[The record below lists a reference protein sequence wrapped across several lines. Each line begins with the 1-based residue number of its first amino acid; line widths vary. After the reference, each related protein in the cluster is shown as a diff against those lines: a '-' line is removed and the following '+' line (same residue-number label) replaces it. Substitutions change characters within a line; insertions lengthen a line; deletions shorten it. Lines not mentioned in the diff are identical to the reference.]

1 MKLKNLLVNLLLVVV
16 GINIHTSVQ
25 AQYPGGVSTGTTRG
39 YKVDYFDGTYSN
51 VSQFGVGGTV
61 KSTPDRS
68 AYSNK
73 ITGTEFTQVDADYY
87 GLEYT
92 GTLEIAIAGTYS
104 FSYSGDDQIAVYIDG
119 VLKGSANNTTLTFT
133 SSLTA
138 GDHTIKVK
146 YYELG
151 GANSAALQFTAGPGI
166 SVATNID
173 GRFVRSDNSKLTGWY
188 KATDAGVSANFY
200 GAGIDKV
207 NSLTNKA
214 PDYAGNGNMTYSG
227 SGGAGRFNN
236 AQLVNFNPAVN
247 FDGDDA
253 FQAGT
258 QEKGLSL
265 RGATKTMFLVNNYT
279 SNVGQSATWMF
290 YHGDNTNNQR
300 IGFYKIDATSNQ
312 FAINGGGVTNA
323 SAYTANEPKLLGG
336 KLDQVTG
343 VSASATTNPLYMR
356 HNGNAGSTGNF
367 TLDADFEAQGLILD
381 NMNGAQVPEAIYY
394 PFALSAIQEQK
405 VNTYLAVKYGIT
417 LAQDYINTSGTTVF
431 SLATNTGYSNRIFG
445 IGRELA
451 AEGLNQKQSQSQ
463 MTSLTGYNF
472 LVMSKGAIATSNIA
486 NTGTI
491 ADGDYLIAGDNNGA
505 LASQTTEIPASFAA
519 AAGCT
524 VNRLTREWK
533 AQVTGNPGAITI
545 QAGSSAY
552 LFPGNASGLTL
563 LVDADTDGDFT
574 TGAVSTYPAA
584 SVVNGV
590 ATFNN
595 VTIPNGAVITFAWAV
610 IAPGGV
616 SNGLTLWSKADDA
629 SLAAGNVA
637 QWNDLGPNVNHL
649 TRTASSNVVKTA
661 NVFNYNPAIS
671 FSGADNQLLS
681 STSALGMNGDNT
693 YGEFYVLKGTGAS
706 GLAFDEIIT
715 LGGSGSDVNAHRWE
729 NPTTNLSTNNYAPFG
744 TGTANSAAG
753 GTVTMAQLGLY
764 SNTASGTAAIL
775 RTNGTVANTNNTSAG
790 LVLDGSPFRIGT
802 DVFAFDGNGN
812 WNSFQSPE
820 LIVYNNALS
829 PTEISKIN
837 TYLSVKYSIPLDG
850 GNSNYVSSNGT
861 TIWPT
866 NTTYK
871 TDIFGIGRDDCSGL
885 MQKQSTAWVESA
897 TNNLK
902 IALGS
907 LAADNQSNTNS
918 FASNNQFLMVGHNG
932 LALTAVNTG
941 IPAAYTAIS
950 CNANRYQR
958 TWKAANTGS
967 VTGVQLVF
975 GSSTLPVP
983 ANWSN
988 IKLAIDADGDGD
1000 FTTGTVTLVSPA
1012 TVNGG
1017 AVTFNN
1023 VTIPDGAT
1031 FTLLFTIGYPGG
1043 ISAPATGTATIGGVP
1058 YTNGVAYTLYTTGG
1072 GASRDLLAAA
1082 TQLGVPG
1089 TDAKVS
1095 TGYLNNM
1102 QSGTVSNMIAAKLT
1116 TNYGIALKAKI
1127 LAPRSGNYQ
1136 FRTSGG
1142 ADDQLAV
1149 VINDGASN
1157 ITAFNIT
1164 AFTGSTVTSA
1174 ATINLTAGQY
1184 YDLTVY
1190 FAGAGAPNSYNLQ
1203 WDGVTAGT
1211 FAAITDASLFVRPQ
1225 GPAAWYESDDNALL
1239 TLADGATVPAWNDL
1253 GPNGNQLTNEATG
1266 TGTYYSANTT
1276 YTRNYNPSVYSVNN
1290 KWNSTSNY
1298 INGFSFG
1305 LLNRTTVGTAAMY
1318 ATGNNEI
1325 LTGYG
1330 NDASANTGWAVGK
1343 NSAEPLAA
1351 WTAVNNGG
1359 AGNFSG
1365 NVLGAAYYTGVTA
1378 AAPATHILQYDY
1390 NTGGTL
1396 TGFGDGSQRGTAALA
1411 GSSINF
1417 NDNKDLT
1424 VGASPDAQNANG
1436 WDGNINEVLYYPWQL
1451 SATER
1456 QQINSYLAI
1465 KWGITLD
1472 QTSATDYL
1480 ASDGVTKIWNAG
1492 TGGAFKYDITG
1503 IGRDDCGNLNQKQS
1517 TSTDGTDII
1526 SMGRGGISTN
1536 NPTNTNAFASDKNFL
1551 VFANNNAG
1559 ITSSNTTNMPAGLT
1573 GCYVKVNREWQV
1585 QTIGTPGTVS
1595 IEVGKQGLFSINAS
1609 NYKPVLIISSTAGD
1623 YTGADVIMNDSVRRG
1638 KAYFSNVDF
1647 GTNGIKYFTLAYINA
1662 APGGVTQAMTV
1673 WFNADYD
1680 MFTDAA
1686 QTTYAQNDGDAVASM
1701 NNMKFGATL
1710 NKVEQVNTAYNP
1722 IYKPGTFNYNTGVLF
1737 DGVDDV
1743 LATAG
1748 NVNTTNFRTATTMTS
1763 VFAGK
1768 NVGLGNN
1775 QNVFWYHDVDLTSVK
1790 TSLERN
1796 QAFWG
1801 NATSLGRTPTLT
1813 TPELYTFA
1821 NTTGTGYRLLSNLK
1835 TVGSGSATN
1844 TGTIDGRFRIGN
1856 NYFGPGGSP
1865 ANFYLG
1871 EFVIYSDD
1879 KGAANSIPMRQIHS
1893 YLATKYG
1900 FTLDSTAVDKA
1911 YIASDGVTKTY
1922 DYTSY
1927 WNRITGI
1934 GRDDCSA
1941 FEQKQSFSQE
1951 TTGALVKISNDPAG
1965 LAATNA
1971 ANTVSFANNF
1981 TFLLF
1986 GDNNK
1991 PLTWTGV
1998 DKVPGNLVRLNRV
2011 WRVKETGTVNTVYLQ
2026 VPASTSSAT
2035 YKLPASDIA
2044 TVYLLVSHT
2053 GNFKAPDAIIEMT
2066 PNGTDLSATYDFAD
2080 GDYYT
2085 FGSQKSCIAPAGISD
2100 GLTSWY
2106 RADNKNTGNITASTG
2121 TIADETGTHTLT
2133 RNAAGTATINAGT
2146 ATTNYNR
2153 TLTLSGGA
2161 YLEKTGLSESSV
2173 VAANQGAFFAVGNT
2187 KTSLFGLSRA
2197 SYIAAGVVGANSI
2210 FANTVSASAT
2220 FDAGHET
2227 GKADVWINWQ
2237 APSLSTGRLGAT
2249 VNGYTNYWNGGALN
2263 IAANNT
2269 HGLRIGAAYVT
2280 AGGLASASL
2289 LAGNNT
2295 FLEGFTYN
2303 RELTGAELLNL
2314 NTYLAIKNGQTLTH
2328 NYYSPAYDGS
2338 NAASTT
2344 IYDVSTYGNRVFGVG
2359 IDSTGCFNQKQSTSA
2374 LTGSM
2379 LTVSIDATIATENTA
2394 NAGVFGVDRT
2404 YVAGGDDNAAVSS
2417 WTTGLETPAY
2427 YTTGN
2432 ACTVP
2437 QRITREWKFKAL
2449 NNDQSLLIS
2458 VPGSASAAV
2467 TKLPALP
2474 VGSTRVFMI
2483 VNENNDFTVNA
2494 NQQEIAMT
2502 LNGTEWTATY
2512 SFPKDVYKY
2521 ITFVT
2526 KPDLT
2531 SLQPVLVTSG
2541 AQEAS
2546 IGNCTADPYIYYK
2559 GSVNTTKAIIAV
2571 NPNGNTWS
2579 PASLT
2584 VDNQGTLTGG
2594 GGTFSSAGTGYYQS
2608 TDNGLKTIRISKRL
2622 HTIVAPGSYAVNG
2635 GVVVRVYYTAAD
2647 TMAMLTDPMPG
2658 TGVLKSQGWFKAE
2671 TASAQETVNNMVP
2684 GDLTAGAGITPTA
2697 WGVDQGVNYVE
2708 FTVNSFS
2715 SFGYYAKTTPYVLP
2729 ITQLSFNGVKSG
2741 ETKVN
2746 LEWKVANETL
2756 VRAYEVE
2763 YSLDGINFIRT
2774 GTVSPLNTPGTLTYR
2789 YTAPFYSPATF
2800 YRLKIVDMDGRYKYS
2815 DVLRFNAASQG
2826 TGSVKIYPNPV
2837 VQGNLTIQLDGYDKG
2852 ATARI
2857 VDPAGKT
2864 IRVLTLN
2871 NGKTRVDVSD
2881 LARGLY
2887 FLQVQNNSTY
2897 TLISE
2902 KLQIQ

>member
-1 MKLKNLLVNLLLVVV
+1 MKLKNLLVNLLLAVV
-16 GINIHTSVQ
+16 GISTHTSVQ
-25 AQYPGGVSTGTTRG
+25 AQYPGGVSSGSTRG

-61 KSTPDRS
+61 KATPDRS

-73 ITGTEFTQVDADYY
+73 ITGTEFQSVDIDYY
-87 GLEYT
+87 GMEYT
-92 GTLEIAIAGTYS
+92 GTLEIATAGSYTFA
-104 FSYSGDDQIAVYIDG
+104 FSADDVVAIYIDG
-119 VLKGSANNTTLTFT
+119 VLKGTANYTEGIKNFT
-133 SSLTA
+133 MSLA
-138 GDHTIKVK
+138 VGDHAIKVK
-146 YYELG
+146 FYELG
-151 GANSAALQFTAGPGI
+151 GGSSNHATLQFTAGPGI
-166 SVATNID
+166 SATTNID

-188 KATDAGVSANFY
+188 KATDASVTANY
-200 GAGIDKV
+200 GGAGIDKV
-207 NSLTNKA
+207 NTLTNKA
-214 PDYAGNGNMTYSG
+214 PDYAGNGDMGYVST
-227 SGGAGRFNN
+227 GGYAVRNNN

-258 QEKGLSL
+258 SEKGLSL

-279 SNVGQSATWMF
+279 SNVGQASTWMF
-290 YHGDNTNNQR
+290 YHGDNTIGQR
-300 IGFYKIDATSNQ
+300 IGFYKNDAASNQ
-312 FAINGGGVTNA
+312 FAVSGGGISNA

-343 VSASATTNPLYMR
+343 AAASATTNPFYMR

-367 TLDADFEAQGLILD
+367 TLDADFEAQGLSLA
-381 NMNGAQVPEAIYY
+381 NMNTAQMPEAIYY
-394 PFALSAIQEQK
+394 PFALSAVQEQK

-417 LAQDYINTSGTTVF
+417 LAQDYINTSGTTIF

-463 MTSLTGYNF
+463 MTSLTGYDF

-505 LASQTTEIPASFAA
+505 LALQTTEIPASFAA

-533 AQVTGNPGAITI
+533 AQVTGNPGAVTI

-563 LVDADTDGDFT
+563 LVDIDGDGDFT
-574 TGAVSTYPAA
+574 TGTVNTFPAA

-595 VTIPNGAVITFAWAV
+595 VTIPNGAEITFAWAV

-629 SLAAGNVA
+629 SLATGNVA
-637 QWNDLGPNVNHL
+637 QWNDFSPNLNHL
-649 TRTASSNVVKTA
+649 TRTASNKVVKVA
-661 NVFNYNPAIS
+661 NLFNYNPAIS
-671 FSGADNQLLS
+671 FSGADDEFLF
-681 STSALGMNGDNT
+681 STSVLGMNGDNT
-693 YGEFYVLKGTGAS
+693 YGEFYVLKGINAS
-706 GLAFDEIIT
+706 GLVFDEIIT
-715 LGGSGSDVNAHRWE
+715 LGATGEASGQHRWE
-729 NPTTNLSTNNYAPFG
+729 NPATTLAGNNYAAFG
-744 TGTANSAAG
+744 NGTANSSGATS
-753 GTVTMAQLGLY
+753 TVTMAQLGLY
-764 SNTASGTAAIL
+764 SNTASGTQAIL
-775 RTNGTVANTNNTSAG
+775 RTNGTVAATNNTTAG
-790 LVLDGSPFRIGT
+790 LLLDAGARFRIGT
-802 DVFAFDGNGN
+802 DVFGSDGNY
-812 WNSFQSPE
+812 NSFQSPE

-829 PTEISKIN
+829 ATDISKIN

-850 GNSNYVSSNGT
+850 GNSNYVSSNGA

-866 NTTYK
+866 NATYK

-902 IALGS
+902 IALGT
-907 LAADNQSNTNS
+907 LATDNQSNTGS
-918 FASNNQFLMVGHNG
+918 FATNNQFLMVGHNG

-950 CNANRYQR
+950 CNANRYLR

-975 GSSTLPVP
+975 GKSTLPVP

-988 IKLAIDADGDGD
+988 IRLAIDADGDGD

-1012 TVNGG
+1012 TVTGG

-1043 ISAPATGTATIGGVP
+1043 VSAPATGAATIGGVP
-1058 YTNGVAYTLYTTGG
+1058 YINGAAYTLYTTST
-1072 GASRDLLAAA
+1072 GATRDLMT
-1082 TQLGVPG
+1082 TQLGTG
-1089 TDAKVS
+1089 TDVLKGS
-1095 TGYLNNM
+1095 GYI
-1102 QSGTVSNMIAAKLT
+1102 SNVQFTSVNSMIGLKLAD
-1116 TNYGIALKAKI
+1116 NYGIALKAKI
-1127 LAPRSGNYQ
+1127 LATRTGAHQ
-1136 FRTSGG
+1136 FRTLNG

-1149 VINDGASN
+1149 VINDGATN
-1157 ITAFNIT
+1157 ITALNIT
-1164 AFTGSTVTSA
+1164 TNTALTVTSG

-1190 FAGAGAPNSYNLQ
+1190 YAEVTGANVYNLQ

-1239 TLADGATVPAWNDL
+1239 TLADGATVPTWNDL
-1253 GPNGNQLTNEATG
+1253 GPNGNQLTNEGVG
-1266 TGTYYSANTT
+1266 TGTYYSTNTT

-1305 LLNRTTVGTAAMY
+1305 LLNRSTVGTASIY
-1318 ATGNNEI
+1318 ATGSNEI

-1330 NDASANTGWAVGK
+1330 TDNSALNGWAVGK
-1343 NSAEPLAA
+1343 TNAEQLAV
-1351 WTAVNNGG
+1351 WSAVNGFNG
-1359 AGNFSG
+1359 NS
-1365 NVLGAAYYTGVTA
+1365 LGAAYYTGVTS

-1396 TGFGDGSQRGTAALA
+1396 SGYGDGNLRGTAALA
-1411 GSSINF
+1411 NLSVRF

-1424 VGASPDAQNANG
+1424 VGASPDAVNGNG
-1436 WDGNINEVLYYPWQL
+1436 WDGNINEILHYPWQL
-1451 SATER
+1451 STTER

-1472 QTSATDYL
+1472 QTAATNYY
-1480 ASDGVTKIWNAG
+1480 ASDGSTVWNAG

-1551 VFANNNAG
+1551 VFANNNASV
-1559 ITSSNTTNMPAGLT
+1559 ITSNTTNMPSSLT

-1585 QTIGTPGTVS
+1585 QTVGTPGTVN

-1609 NYKPVLIISSTAGD
+1609 NYKPVLLISNTAGD
-1623 YTGADVIMNDSVRRG
+1623 YTAATVVANDSVRRG
-1638 KAYFSNVDF
+1638 KAYFSNVNF
-1647 GTNGIKYFTLAYINA
+1647 SNGQYFTLAYINA
-1662 APGGVTQAMTV
+1662 APGGVVSNMTV

-1686 QTTYAQNDGDAVASM
+1686 QTTYAQNDGDVVASM
-1701 NNMKFGATL
+1701 NNMKFGATI
-1710 NKVEQVNTAYNP
+1710 NKVEQVNAAYNP
-1722 IYKPGTFNYNTGVLF
+1722 LYKPGTFNYNTGILF

-1743 LATAG
+1743 LATSG
-1748 NVNTTNFRTATTMTS
+1748 NVNTTDFRNTTTMTS
-1763 VFAGK
+1763 VLAAY
-1768 NVGLGNN
+1768 NLGGGT
-1775 QNVFWYHDVDLTSVK
+1775 QNVFWYHDDQAGGVK

-1801 NATSLGRTPTLT
+1801 TGPATPLLRVPTLT
-1813 TPELYTFA
+1813 SPELYSFA
-1821 NTTGTGYRLLSNLK
+1821 NTTSTGYRLLSNLK
-1835 TVGSGSATN
+1835 TVGSGTASSVATAN
-1844 TGTIDGRFRIGN
+1844 SRFRIGSN
-1856 NYFGPGGSP
+1856 NLGGGGNP

-1871 EFVIYSDD
+1871 EFVIYNDD
-1879 KGAANSIPMRQIHS
+1879 KGATTTTAMRQIHS

-1900 FTLDSTAVDKA
+1900 FTLDSTAVNKA
-1911 YIASDGVTKTY
+1911 YLASDGVTTTY
-1922 DYTSY
+1922 GYTNF

-1951 TTGALVKISNDPAG
+1951 TTGAMVKISNNPAG

-1971 ANTVSFANNF
+1971 ANPVTFANNF
-1981 TFLLF
+1981 SFLLF
-1986 GDNNK
+1986 GDNGK
-1991 PLTWTGV
+1991 ALTWTGV

-2011 WRVKETGTVNTVYLQ
+2011 WRVQETGTVNTVYLQ

-2053 GNFKAPDAIIEMT
+2053 GNFKAPDATIEMI
-2066 PNGTDLSATYDFAD
+2066 PNGTDLSATYDFAN

-2085 FGSQKSCIAPAGISD
+2085 FASQKSCIAPAGISD

-2106 RADNKNTGNITASTG
+2106 RSDNKGTG
-2121 TIADETGTHTLT
+2121 TITATSGTMADETGNYTLT
-2133 RNAAGTATINAGT
+2133 RNASGTATVNAGT

-2153 TLTLSGGA
+2153 TLTLAGGA

-2197 SYIAAGVVGANSI
+2197 SYIAAGVVGPNSI
-2210 FANTVSASAT
+2210 FANTASASAT
-2220 FDAGHET
+2220 FDAAHET

-2249 VNGYTNYWNGGALN
+2249 VNGFTNYWNGGALN
-2263 IAANNT
+2263 ITANNT
-2269 HGLRIGAAYVT
+2269 YGLRIGASYVT
-2280 AGGLASASL
+2280 AGGVASASL

-2328 NYYSPAYDGS
+2328 NYYSPAYDGT

-2359 IDSTGCFNQKQSTSA
+2359 IDSTGCFSQNQSA
-2374 LTGSM
+2374 SVLTGSM
-2379 LTVSIDATIATENTA
+2379 LKMSVDGAIALENSA
-2394 NAGVFGVDRT
+2394 DKSKFAGDLT
-2404 YVAGGDDNAAVSS
+2404 YVAAGDDNASVAA
-2417 WTTGLETPAY
+2417 WTTGVEAPAY
-2427 YTTGN
+2427 YSTGN
-2432 ACTVP
+2432 SCVVP
-2437 QRITREWKFKAL
+2437 QRITREWKVKAL
-2449 NNDQSLLIS
+2449 NNNQSVLIT
-2458 VPGSASAAV
+2458 VPDNSSSAT

-2474 VGSTRVFMI
+2474 VGATKVYMI
-2483 VNENNDFTVNA
+2483 VNDNNSDFTVNA
-2494 NQQEIAMT
+2494 SQEEIPMT
-2502 LNGTEWTATY
+2502 LNATSKEWEATY
-2512 SFPKDVYKY
+2512 SFPASASAYKY

-2541 AQEAS
+2541 AQEGN

-2594 GGTFSSAGTGYYQS
+2594 GGTFSSAGTGYYES
-2608 TDNGLKTIRISKRL
+2608 TDNAQRTIRITKRL

-2697 WGVDQGVNYVE
+2697 WGIDQGVNYVE

-2789 YTAPFYSPATF
+2789 YIAPFYSPATF

-2857 VDPAGKT
+2857 IDPAGKT

-2887 FLQVQNNSTY
+2887 FLQIQNNNTY

>member
-1 MKLKNLLVNLLLVVV
+1 VKLKNLLVNLLLVVV
-16 GINIHTSVQ
+16 AINVHTSVQ

-73 ITGTEFTQVDADYY
+73 ITGTEFIPVDADYY

-92 GTLEIAIAGTYS
+92 GTLEITTAGTYT
-104 FSYSGDDQIAVYIDG
+104 FRYSGDDQIAVYIDG
-119 VLKGSANNTTLTFT
+119 VLRGSANNTTLTFT

-151 GANSAALQFTAGPGI
+151 GANSAALEFTAGPGI
-166 SVATNID
+166 SAATDID
-173 GRFVRSDNSKLTGWY
+173 GRFVRSDNSKLTAWY

-214 PDYAGNGNMTYSG
+214 PDYAGNGNMIYSG
-227 SGGAGRFNN
+227 SGGAGRYNN

-247 FDGDDA
+247 FDGDDE
-253 FQAGT
+253 FEGKTLQ
-258 QEKGLSL
+258 KGISL

-279 SNVGQSATWMF
+279 SNVAQSATWMF
-290 YHGDNTNNQR
+290 YHGDNANGQR
-300 IGFYKIDATSNQ
+300 IGFYKNDATGNE

-336 KLDQVTG
+336 KLDQLTG

-367 TLDADFEAQGLILD
+367 TLDADFEAQGLKLS
-381 NMNGAQVPEAIYY
+381 NMDGAQVPEAIYY

-417 LAQDYINTSGTTVF
+417 LAQDYINTSGATIF

-463 MTSLTGYNF
+463 MASLAGYDF
-472 LVMSKGAIATSNIA
+472 LVMSKGAIATTNAA
-486 NTGTI
+486 NSGTI
-491 ADGDYLIAGDNNGA
+491 ADGDYLIVGDNSGA
-505 LASQTTEIPASFAA
+505 LASQTTEIPTTFAT

-533 AQVTGNPGAITI
+533 AQVTGNPGAVTF

-552 LFPGNASGLTL
+552 LFPGSASGLSL
-563 LVDADTDGDFT
+563 LVDTDKDGDFT
-574 TGAVSTYPAA
+574 TGTVSTYPAA

-595 VTIPNGAVITFAWAV
+595 VTIPDGAVITFAWAV

-629 SLAAGNVA
+629 ALAAGNVA
-637 QWNDLGPNVNHL
+637 QWNDLSPNVNHL
-649 TRTASSNVVKTA
+649 TRTASNNVVKTA
-661 NVFNYNPAIS
+661 NLFNYNPAIS
-671 FSGADNQLLS
+671 FSGADNQFLS

-693 YGEFYVLKGTGAS
+693 YGEFYVLKGTGVS

-729 NPTTNLSTNNYAPFG
+729 NPTTTLSGSNYAAFG
-744 TGTANSAAG
+744 AGTTANSG
-753 GTVTMAQLGLY
+753 TGTVTMAQLGLY
-764 SNTASGTAAIL
+764 SHTTSGTAAIL
-775 RTNGTVANTNNTSAG
+775 RTNGTVAYTNNTTAG
-790 LVLDGSPFRIGT
+790 LVLDGSSFRIGT
-802 DVFAFDGNGN
+802 DVFSTDGNGN

-820 LIVYNNALS
+820 LIVYNSALS
-829 PTEISKIN
+829 ATDISKIN

-866 NTTYK
+866 HATYK
-871 TDIFGIGRDDCSGL
+871 SDIFGIGRDDCSGL

-897 TNNLK
+897 TNNLR

-907 LAADNQSNTNS
+907 LAADNLSNTSS
-918 FASNNQFLMVGHNG
+918 FAANNQFLMVGHNG

-941 IPAAYTAIS
+941 IPAAYTAVS
-950 CNANRYQR
+950 CNANRYLR
-958 TWKAANTGS
+958 TWKAVNTGS
-967 VTGVQLVF
+967 VTGVQLIF
-975 GSSTLPVP
+975 GSSTSPVP
-983 ANWSN
+983 GNWSN
-988 IKLAIDADGDGD
+988 IQLAIDADGNGNFTDG
-1000 FTTGTVTLVSPA
+1000 TITLLSPA

-1017 AVTFNN
+1017 AATFNN

-1043 ISAPATGTATIGGVP
+1043 INSPATGTATIGGVP

-1072 GASRDLLAAA
+1072 GTSRDLLATA

-1102 QSGTVSNMIAAKLT
+1102 QFATVSNMIAAKLT

-1127 LAPRSGNYQ
+1127 FAPRSGNYQ
-1136 FRTSGG
+1136 FRTNGG

-1149 VINDGASN
+1149 VINDGTTN

-1190 FAGAGAPNSYNLQ
+1190 FAGSGAPNSYNLQ
-1203 WDGVTAGT
+1203 WDGAVAGT
-1211 FAAITDASLFVRPQ
+1211 FAAIPDASLFVRPQ
-1225 GPAAWYESDDNALL
+1225 GPSAWFDATDNVLAAN
-1239 TLADGATVPAWNDL
+1239 ADGTALTTAANNIWYDQS
-1253 GPNGNQLTNEATG
+1253 GNGNNVTTAGGTNPA
-1266 TGTYYSANTT
+1266 YYSQTT
-1276 YTRNYNPSVYSVNN
+1276 NKIRNYNPVIDFSDDRMQQAGYL
-1290 KWNSTSNY
+1290 
-1298 INGFSFG
+1298 NGFAYGKQDKSVFG
-1305 LLNRTTVGTAAMY
+1305 VSDMLASGGAEET
-1318 ATGNNEI
+1318 

-1330 NDASANTGWAVGK
+1330 TDATTDLDFVLLKNTSDQLTLRGWGSPLNGFTYGATRRTDILSGTYANGNITTTNNAGVYANG
-1343 NSAEPLAA
+1343 LA
-1351 WTAVNNGG
+1351 T
-1359 AGNFSG
+1359 
-1365 NVLGAAYYTGVTA
+1365 L
-1378 AAPATHILQYDY
+1378 ATRTSWD
-1390 NTGGTL
+1390 T
-1396 TGFGDGSQRGTAALA
+1396 RM
-1411 GSSINF
+1411 
-1417 NDNKDLT
+1417 NDNSQLE
-1424 VGASPDAQNANG
+1424 VGNAPDRANGLG
-1436 WDGNINEVLYYPWQL
+1436 WDGRFSEVIYYPWAL
-1451 SATER
+1451 SLTER
-1456 QQINSYLAI
+1456 QKLNSYLGI
-1465 KWGITLD
+1465 KWGITVD

-1480 ASDGVTKIWNAG
+1480 ASDGTVIWNAA
-1492 TGGAFKYDITG
+1492 TAGAFKFDITG
-1503 IGRDDCGNLNQKQS
+1503 IGRDDCGSLNQKQS

-1526 SMGRGGISTN
+1526 SIGKGAVKATN
-1536 NPTNTNAFASDKNFL
+1536 ASNTNAFANDKNFL
-1551 VFANNNAG
+1551 VFANNNAS
-1559 ITSSNTTNMPAGLT
+1559 ITTSNTTNMPAGLT
-1573 GCYVKVNREWQV
+1573 GCYVKINREWQV
-1585 QTIGTPGTVS
+1585 QTVGTPGTVN

-1609 NYKPVLIISSTAGD
+1609 NYKPVLIISGTAGD
-1623 YTGADVIMNDSVRRG
+1623 YTGATVIMNDSVRRG
-1638 KAYFSNVDF
+1638 KAYFSNVNF
-1647 GTNGIKYFTLAYINA
+1647 SNGQYFTLAYINA
-1662 APGGVTQAMTV
+1662 APGGVTSNMTV

-1686 QTTYAQNDGDAVASM
+1686 QTTYAENDGDAVASM
-1701 NNMKFGATL
+1701 NNMKFGATIS
-1710 NKVEQVNTAYNP
+1710 KVEQVNASYNP
-1722 IYKPGTFNYNTGVLF
+1722 VYRPGKFNYNTGVLF

-1748 NVNTTNFRTATTMTS
+1748 NVNTTDFRTTTTMTS
-1763 VFAGK
+1763 VLAGY
-1768 NVGLGNN
+1768 NVGGVSN
-1775 QNVFWYHDVDLTSVK
+1775 NVFWYHDDNAGNVK
-1790 TSLERN
+1790 TALERN

-1801 NATSLGRTPTLT
+1801 NTIGLGRTPTLT
-1813 TPELYTFA
+1813 DPEIYTFA

-1835 TVGSGSATN
+1835 TVGSGSATSTATTN
-1844 TGTIDGRFRIGN
+1844 GRFRIGSN
-1856 NYFGPGGSP
+1856 LLTGGGNPG
-1865 ANFYLG
+1865 NFFLG
-1871 EFVIYSDD
+1871 EFVIYNDD
-1879 KGAANSIPMRQIHS
+1879 KGASTTTAMRQIHS

-1900 FTLDSTAVDKA
+1900 FTLDSTAVGNA
-1911 YIASDGVTKTY
+1911 YLASNGTTATY
-1922 DYTSY
+1922 NYTNF

-1971 ANTVSFANNF
+1971 ANPVTFANNF
-1981 TFLLF
+1981 SFLLF

-1991 PLTWTGV
+1991 SLTWTGV

-2035 YKLPASDIA
+2035 YKLPAADIS

-2053 GNFKAPDAIIEMT
+2053 GNFKAPDATIEMT
-2066 PNGTDLSATYDFAD
+2066 PNGTDLSVTYDFAD

-2085 FGSQKSCIAPAGISD
+2085 FASKKSCIAPAGISD

-2106 RADNKNTGNITASTG
+2106 RSDNKTTG
-2121 TIADETGTHTLT
+2121 TITATLGIITDETGTHTLT
-2133 RNAAGTATINAGT
+2133 RNAAGTATVNAGT

-2187 KTSLFGLSRA
+2187 KTALFGLSRA
-2197 SYIAAGVVGANSI
+2197 SYIAAGVVGTNAI
-2210 FANTVSASAT
+2210 FANTTSASAT
-2220 FDAGHET
+2220 FDAAHET

-2237 APSLSTGRLGAT
+2237 APSLSSGRLGAT
-2249 VNGYTNYWNGGALN
+2249 VNGYTNFWNGGSLN
-2263 IAANNT
+2263 IIANNT
-2269 HGLRIGAAYVT
+2269 YGLRIGAAYVT
-2280 AGGLASASL
+2280 AGGAASGSL

-2303 RELTGAELLNL
+2303 RELTNAELLTL
-2314 NTYLAIKNGQTLTH
+2314 GTYLALKNGQTLTH
-2328 NYYSPAYDGS
+2328 AYYSADFDGT
-2338 NAASTT
+2338 NQGATQ
-2344 IYDVSTYGNRVFGVG
+2344 IYDVTSYGNRVFGVG
-2359 IDSTGCFNQKQSTSA
+2359 IDSVGCFSQNQSSSV
-2374 LTGSM
+2374 LPGSM
-2379 LTVSIDATIATENTA
+2379 LKMSVDGAILSENSKDMSKF
-2394 NAGVFGVDRT
+2394 AGDRT
-2404 YVAGGDDNAAVSS
+2404 YVIAGDDNAAVSS
-2417 WTTGLETPAY
+2417 WTTGLEVPAY

-2432 ACTVP
+2432 SCTVP
-2437 QRITREWKFKAL
+2437 QRITREWKVRGL
-2449 NNDQSLLIS
+2449 GNDQTVLITIPDAS
-2458 VPGSASAAV
+2458 SAAV
-2467 TKLPALP
+2467 TKLPVLP
-2474 VGSTRVFMI
+2474 AGATKVYMI
-2483 VNENNDFTVNA
+2483 VNGVADFTTNIGQV
-2494 NQQEIAMT
+2494 EIPMT
-2502 LNGTEWTATY
+2502 LNATSKEWEAPY
-2512 SFPKDVYKY
+2512 NFPAGAYQY

-2526 KPDLT
+2526 KPDIA

-2594 GGTFSSAGTGYYQS
+2594 GGTFSNAGTGYYQS

-2622 HTIVAPGSYAVNG
+2622 HTIVAPGSYPVNG
-2635 GVVVRVYYTAAD
+2635 GVVVRVYYTDAD

-2658 TGVLKSQGWFKAE
+2658 TGILKSQGWFKAE

-2697 WGVDQGVNYVE
+2697 WGVDQGVKYVE
-2708 FTVNSFS
+2708 FQVNSFS

-2746 LEWKVANETL
+2746 LEWKVANETQ
-2756 VRAYEVE
+2756 VHAYEVE
-2763 YSLDGINFIRT
+2763 YSLDGISFIRT

-2857 VDPAGKT
+2857 IDPAGKT

-2887 FLQVQNNSTY
+2887 FLQIQNNNTY

>member
-16 GINIHTSVQ
+16 AINVHTSVQ

-73 ITGTEFTQVDADYY
+73 ITGTEFIPVDADYY

-92 GTLEIAIAGTYS
+92 GTLEITTTGTYT
-104 FSYSGDDQIAVYIDG
+104 FRYSGDDQIAVYIDG
-119 VLKGSANNTTLTFT
+119 VLRGSANNTTLTFT

-151 GANSAALQFTAGPGI
+151 GANSAALEFTAGPGI
-166 SVATNID
+166 SAATDID
-173 GRFVRSDNSKLTGWY
+173 GRFVRSDNSKLTAWY
-188 KATDAGVSANFY
+188 KATDASVSANLF

-214 PDYAGNGNMTYSG
+214 PDYAGNGNMIYSG
-227 SGGAGRFNN
+227 SGGAGRYNN

-247 FDGDDA
+247 FDGDDE
-253 FQAGT
+253 FEGKTLQ
-258 QEKGLSL
+258 KGISL

-279 SNVGQSATWMF
+279 SNAAQAATWMF
-290 YHGDNTNNQR
+290 YHGDNTNGQR
-300 IGFYKIDATSNQ
+300 FGFWKRDATGNELAVSGDGI
-312 FAINGGGVTNA
+312 FNA

-336 KLDQVTG
+336 KLDQAIG
-343 VSASATTNPLYMR
+343 AAASATTNPLYMR

-367 TLDADFEAQGLILD
+367 TLDADFEAQGLKLS
-381 NMNGAQVPEAIYY
+381 NMDGAQVPEAIYY

-417 LAQDYINTSGTTVF
+417 LAQDYINTSGTAIF

-451 AEGLNQKQSQSQ
+451 AEALNQKQSQSQ
-463 MTSLTGYNF
+463 MASLAGYDF
-472 LVMSKGAIATSNIA
+472 LVMSKGAIATTNAA
-486 NTGTI
+486 NSGTI
-491 ADGDYLIAGDNNGA
+491 ADGDYLIVGDNNGS
-505 LASQTTEIPASFAA
+505 LASQTTEIPTTFATT
-519 AAGCT
+519 AGCT

-533 AQVTGNPGAITI
+533 AQVTGNPGAVTI
-545 QAGSSAY
+545 RAGSSAY

-563 LVDADTDGDFT
+563 LVDVDTDGDFT

-595 VTIPNGAVITFAWAV
+595 VTIPNGAEITFAWAV

-629 SLAAGNVA
+629 ALGAGNVG
-637 QWNDLGPNVNHL
+637 QWNDLSPNVNHL
-649 TRTASSNVVKTA
+649 TRTASNNVVKTA
-661 NVFNYNPAIS
+661 NLFNYNPAIS
-671 FSGADNQLLS
+671 FSGADNQFLS
-681 STSALGMNGDNT
+681 STSPLGMNGDNT
-693 YGEFYVLKGTGAS
+693 YGEFYVLKGTGVS
-706 GLAFDEIIT
+706 GAAFDEVIT

-729 NPTTNLSTNNYAPFG
+729 NPTTTLSGSNYTPFG
-744 TGTANSAAG
+744 AGTAANSG
-753 GTVTMAQLGLY
+753 TGTVTMAQLGLY
-764 SNTASGTAAIL
+764 SHTASGTQAVL
-775 RTNGTVANTNNTSAG
+775 RTNGTVAYTNNTTAG
-790 LVLDGSPFRIGT
+790 LVLDGSSFRIGT
-802 DVFAFDGNGN
+802 DVFSTDGNGN

-820 LIVYNNALS
+820 LIVYNSALS
-829 PTEISKIN
+829 ATDISKIN

-866 NTTYK
+866 HATYK
-871 TDIFGIGRDDCSGL
+871 SDIFGIGRDDCSGL

-897 TNNLK
+897 TNNLR

-907 LAADNQSNTNS
+907 LAADNLSNTSS
-918 FASNNQFLMVGHNG
+918 FAANNQFLMVGHNG

-941 IPAAYTAIS
+941 IPATYTALS
-950 CNANRYQR
+950 CNANRYLR

-967 VTGVQLVF
+967 VTGVQLIF
-975 GSSTLPVP
+975 GSSTSPVP

-988 IKLAIDADGDGD
+988 IQLAIDGDGNGN
-1000 FTTGTVTLVSPA
+1000 FTDGTITLLSPA

-1043 ISAPATGTATIGGVP
+1043 INSPATGTATIGGVP
-1058 YTNGVAYTLYTTGG
+1058 YINGAAYTLYTTPGS
-1072 GASRDLLAAA
+1072 ATRDLIAAK
-1082 TQLGVPG
+1082 LGTG
-1089 TDAKVS
+1089 TDVLKGS
-1095 TGYLNNM
+1095 GYLNNM
-1102 QSGTVSNMIAAKLT
+1102 QIATVSSMISARLT
-1116 TNYGIALKAKI
+1116 TNYGIVLKTKV
-1127 LAPRSGNYQ
+1127 LAPRTGNYQ
-1136 FRTSGG
+1136 FRAVANT
-1142 ADDQLAV
+1142 DDQLAV
-1149 VINDGASN
+1149 VINDGVTD
-1157 ITAFNIT
+1157 ITALNIT
-1164 AFTGSTVTSA
+1164 AFTNTNVTSVPV
-1174 ATINLTAGQY
+1174 ISLTAGQY

-1190 FAGAGAPNSYNLQ
+1190 FAGAGTPNTYNLQ
-1203 WDGVTAGT
+1203 WDGAVAGT
-1211 FAAITDASLFVRPQ
+1211 FAAIPDASLFVRPQ
-1225 GPAAWYESDDNALL
+1225 GPSAWFMSDDNQLAIQ
-1239 TLADGATVPAWNDL
+1239 ADGTNMGGAIWYDL
-1253 GPNGNQLTNEATG
+1253 SGNKNHVTG
-1266 TGTYYSANTT
+1266 SGDPTYYSTNTT
-1276 YTRNYNPSVYSVNN
+1276 YTRNYNPSIYFTADYFN
-1290 KWNSTSNY
+1290 KTSNY
-1298 INGFSFG
+1298 LDGFTYGQMGKS
-1305 LLNRTTVGTAAMY
+1305 VIAMGANNNN
-1318 ATGNNEI
+1318 ATETI
-1325 LTGYG
+1325 YTGYG
-1330 NDASANTGWAVGK
+1330 NDAFTGSNFGLSRQGGGNAGK
-1343 NSAEPLAA
+1343 LLLYTSGNNLLEPTAFYNSATVTHDIIGGILAA
-1351 WTAVNNGG
+1351 NGNASLYANG
-1359 AGNFSG
+1359 ASR
-1365 NVLGAAYYTGVTA
+1365 AS
-1378 AAPATHILQYDY
+1378 ATL
-1390 NTGGTL
+1390 
-1396 TGFGDGSQRGTAALA
+1396 GTA
-1411 GSSINF
+1411 INTRF
-1417 NDNKDLT
+1417 NDNAEFHIGL
-1424 VGASPDAQNANG
+1424 GPDYSNSYTQNL
-1436 WDGNINEVLYYPWQL
+1436 NEVLYYPWNL
-1451 SATER
+1451 SAIE
-1456 QQINSYLAI
+1456 QQKINSYLAI

-1472 QTSATDYL
+1472 QTVPTDYL

-1492 TGGAFKYDITG
+1492 TGGVFKYDITG
-1503 IGRDDCGNLNQKQS
+1503 IGRDDCGALNQKQS

-1526 SMGRGGISTN
+1526 SIGKGAVKATN
-1536 NPTNTNAFASDKNFL
+1536 ASNTNAFANDKNFL
-1551 VFANNNAG
+1551 VFANNNAS
-1559 ITSSNTTNMPAGLT
+1559 ITTSNTTNMPAGLT
-1573 GCYVKVNREWQV
+1573 GCYVKINREWQV
-1585 QTIGTPGTVS
+1585 QTVGTPGTVN

-1609 NYKPVLIISSTAGD
+1609 NYKPVLIISGTAGD
-1623 YTGADVIMNDSVRRG
+1623 YTGATVIMNDSVRRG
-1638 KAYFSNVDF
+1638 KAYFSNVNF
-1647 GTNGIKYFTLAYINA
+1647 SNGQYFTLAYINA
-1662 APGGVTQAMTV
+1662 APGGVTSNMTV

-1686 QTTYAQNDGDAVASM
+1686 QTTYAENDGDAVASM
-1701 NNMKFGATL
+1701 NNMKFGATIG
-1710 NKVEQVNTAYNP
+1710 KVEQVNSGYNP
-1722 IYKPGTFNYNTGVLF
+1722 VYRPGKFNYNTGVLF

-1743 LATAG
+1743 LATTG
-1748 NVNTTNFRTATTMTS
+1748 NVNTTDFRTSTTMTS
-1763 VFAGK
+1763 VLAGY
-1768 NVGLGNN
+1768 NVGGVSN
-1775 QNVFWYHDVDLTSVK
+1775 NVFWYHDDNAGNVK
-1790 TSLERN
+1790 TALERN

-1801 NATSLGRTPTLT
+1801 NTIGLSRTPTLT
-1813 TPELYTFA
+1813 DPEIYTFA

-1835 TVGSGSATN
+1835 TVGSGLATSTATTN
-1844 TGTIDGRFRIGN
+1844 GRFRIGSN
-1856 NYFGPGGSP
+1856 LLTGGGNPG
-1865 ANFYLG
+1865 NFFLG
-1871 EFVIYSDD
+1871 EFVIYNDD
-1879 KGAANSIPMRQIHS
+1879 KGAANSTPMRQIHS

-1900 FTLDSTAVDKA
+1900 FTLDSTAVGNA
-1911 YIASDGVTKTY
+1911 YLASNGTTATY
-1922 DYTSY
+1922 NYTNF

-1971 ANTVSFANNF
+1971 ANPVTFANNF
-1981 TFLLF
+1981 SFLLF

-1991 PLTWTGV
+1991 SLTWTGV

-2035 YKLPASDIA
+2035 YKLPAADIS

-2053 GNFKAPDAIIEMT
+2053 GNFKAPDATIEMT
-2066 PNGTDLSATYDFAD
+2066 PNGTDLSVTYDFAD

-2085 FGSQKSCIAPAGISD
+2085 FASKKSCIAPAGISD

-2106 RADNKNTGNITASTG
+2106 RSDNKGTGAITATTG
-2121 TIADETGTHTLT
+2121 IITDETGTHTLT

-2187 KTSLFGLSRA
+2187 KTALFGLSRA
-2197 SYIAAGVVGANSI
+2197 SYIAAGVVGTNAI
-2210 FANTVSASAT
+2210 FANTTSASAT
-2220 FDAGHET
+2220 FDAAHET

-2237 APSLSTGRLGAT
+2237 APSLSSGRLGAT
-2249 VNGYTNYWNGGALN
+2249 VNGYTNFWNGGSLN
-2263 IAANNT
+2263 IIANNT
-2269 HGLRIGAAYVT
+2269 YGLRIGAAYVT
-2280 AGGLASASL
+2280 AGGAASGSL

-2328 NYYSPAYDGS
+2328 NYYSPDYDGT
-2338 NAASTT
+2338 NAATAT
-2344 IYDVSTYGNRVFGVG
+2344 IYDVSTYGTRVFGVG
-2359 IDSTGCFNQKQSTSA
+2359 IDSVGCFSQNQSSSV
-2374 LTGSM
+2374 LPGSM
-2379 LTVSIDATIATENTA
+2379 LKMSVDGAILSENSKDMSKF
-2394 NAGVFGVDRT
+2394 AGDRT
-2404 YVAGGDDNAAVSS
+2404 YVIAGDDNAAVSS
-2417 WTTGLETPAY
+2417 WTTGLEVPAY

-2432 ACTVP
+2432 SCTVP
-2437 QRITREWKFKAL
+2437 QRITREWKVRGL
-2449 NNDQSLLIS
+2449 GNDQTVLITIPDAS
-2458 VPGSASAAV
+2458 SAAV
-2467 TKLPALP
+2467 TKLPVLP
-2474 VGSTRVFMI
+2474 AGATKVYMI
-2483 VNENNDFTVNA
+2483 VNGVADFTTNIGQV
-2494 NQQEIAMT
+2494 EIPMT
-2502 LNGTEWTATY
+2502 LNATSKEWEAPY
-2512 SFPKDVYKY
+2512 NFPAGAYQY

-2526 KPDLT
+2526 KPDIA

-2594 GGTFSSAGTGYYQS
+2594 GGTFSNAGTGYYQS
-2608 TDNGLKTIRISKRL
+2608 TDNALKTIRISKRL
-2622 HTIVAPGSYAVNG
+2622 HTIVAPGSYPVNG
-2635 GVVVRVYYTAAD
+2635 GVVVRVYYTDAD

-2658 TGVLKSQGWFKAE
+2658 TGILKSQGWFKAE

-2697 WGVDQGVNYVE
+2697 WGVDQGVKYVE
-2708 FTVNSFS
+2708 FQVNSFS

-2746 LEWKVANETL
+2746 LEWKVANETQ
-2756 VRAYEVE
+2756 VHAYEVE

-2857 VDPAGKT
+2857 IDPAGKT

-2887 FLQVQNNSTY
+2887 FLQIQNNNTY